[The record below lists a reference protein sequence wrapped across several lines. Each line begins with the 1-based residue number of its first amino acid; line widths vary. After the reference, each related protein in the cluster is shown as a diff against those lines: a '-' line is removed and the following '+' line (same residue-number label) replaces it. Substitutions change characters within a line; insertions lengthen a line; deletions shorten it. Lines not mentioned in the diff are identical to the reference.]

1 MRWIN
6 RVAAL
11 IMMGWIFAAPA
22 AGQDDCLASFNIN
35 PSKSVTY
42 LSIGPN
48 ASDRIETTISC
59 SVAGQMRDEFFVT
72 GKTIDPNFF
81 SNADQLR
88 AKILQIKEQLAN
100 GKTELEEAT
109 TEPAHFSA
117 VLHLRDTVLAAGVAT
132 ATTGCIVSEEA
143 CKPAVRASVV
153 LYGLANSASKVGS
166 LAQARAQALREIS
179 TLDSMLQS
187 IQAQLN
193 DSIAQQSKRR
203 FDVVLSEMCI
213 AIKQQCK

>member
-1 MRWIN
+1 MRNRQRLPHVKKGEFSMRWIN

-11 IMMGWIFAAPA
+11 MMMGWAFATPA

-72 GKTIDPNFF
+72 EKTIDPNFL
-81 SNADQLR
+81 SNVDQLR

-100 GKTELEEAT
+100 GKSELEEAT

-117 VLHLRDTVLAAGVAT
+117 VLHLKDTVLAAGVAS
-132 ATTGCIVSEEA
+132 AITGCIVSEEA
-143 CKPAVRASVV
+143 CKPAVRASAV
-153 LYGLANSASKVGS
+153 LYGLANSASSARTGSEGDQHVGFHAPIYS
-166 LAQARAQALREIS
+166 G
-179 TLDSMLQS
+179 S
-187 IQAQLN
+187 IE
-193 DSIAQQSKRR
+193 R
-203 FDVVLSEMCI
+203 
-213 AIKQQCK
+213 

>member
-11 IMMGWIFAAPA
+11 IMMGWTFATPA
-22 AGQDDCLASFNIN
+22 TGQDDCLASFNIN

-100 GKTELEEAT
+100 GK
-109 TEPAHFSA
+109 
-117 VLHLRDTVLAAGVAT
+117 
-132 ATTGCIVSEEA
+132 
-143 CKPAVRASVV
+143 
-153 LYGLANSASKVGS
+153 
-166 LAQARAQALREIS
+166 
-179 TLDSMLQS
+179 
-187 IQAQLN
+187 
-193 DSIAQQSKRR
+193 
-203 FDVVLSEMCI
+203 
-213 AIKQQCK
+213 

>member
-1 MRWIN
+1 
-6 RVAAL
+6 
-11 IMMGWIFAAPA
+11 
-22 AGQDDCLASFNIN
+22 
-35 PSKSVTY
+35 
-42 LSIGPN
+42 
-48 ASDRIETTISC
+48 
-59 SVAGQMRDEFFVT
+59 MRDEFFVT
-72 GKTIDPNFF
+72 GKTIDAKFL

-88 AKILQIKEQLAN
+88 AKILEIKEQLAD
-100 GKTELEEAT
+100 GKSELQEAT

-117 VLHLRDTVLAAGVAT
+117 VLHFKETVLAAGVAS

-153 LYGLANSASKVGS
+153 LYGLPNSASKVGS

>member
-1 MRWIN
+1 MQRIN
-6 RVAAL
+6 HAAAL
-11 IMMGWIFAAPA
+11 IIMGWTFATPA
-22 AGQDDCLASFNIN
+22 TGQDDCLASFNVN
-35 PSKSVTY
+35 PSNSVTY

-72 GKTIDPNFF
+72 GKTIDAKFL

-88 AKILQIKEQLAN
+88 AKILEIKEQLAD
-100 GKTELEEAT
+100 GKSELQEAT

-117 VLHLRDTVLAAGVAT
+117 VLHFKETVLAAGVAS

-153 LYGLANSASKVGS
+153 LYELAILASKVGS
-166 LAQARAQALREIS
+166 LAAQARRAQALREIS

-213 AIKQQCK
+213 AIKQQ